1 LRPEEGEYARKAVLN
16 FHASE
21 DTMTTP
27 LAHKDPKLPPPIA
40 LPEGPDWTS
49 ALRLLDRHA
58 ASTLFA
64 AARTLYPHEGLPDRI
79 YRRVVA
85 QFDRMAANSPAAAQT
100 FAGFVALVDGA
111 MPLPFA
117 ELTEGYR
124 TQVLKAVEGSGPFRF
139 VQRATV
145 RFLYD
150 DVEVWEAF
158 GYEGA
163 AVQLGGYARRGFDD
177 LRWLPDPPAGEI

>member
-1 LRPEEGEYARKAVLN
+1 LH
-16 FHASE
+16 FSE
-21 DTMTTP
+21 DIMTTNI
-27 LAHKDPKLPPPIA
+27 AHKDPKLPPPIA
-40 LPEGPDWTS
+40 LPDGPDWTG
-49 ALRLLDRHA
+49 ALRQIDPHA
-58 ASTLFA
+58 ALTLLA
-64 AARTLYPHEGLPDRI
+64 AARTLYPHEGLPDRV

-85 QFDRMAANSPAAAQT
+85 QFDRMAATSPVVAQSL
-100 FAGFVALVDGA
+100 AQFVDLVDAA

-124 TQVLKAVEGSGPFRF
+124 SQVLRSIEGTGAFRL

-150 DVEVWEAF
+150 DVEVWDAF

-163 AVQLGGYARRGFDD
+163 SVQLGGYAKRGFDD
-177 LRWLPDPPAGEI
+177 LRWLPEPPAGEI